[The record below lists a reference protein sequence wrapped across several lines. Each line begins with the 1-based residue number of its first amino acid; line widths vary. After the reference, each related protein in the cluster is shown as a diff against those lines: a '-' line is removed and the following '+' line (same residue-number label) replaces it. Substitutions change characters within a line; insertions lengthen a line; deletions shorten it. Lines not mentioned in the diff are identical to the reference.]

1 MYKNIQYGNSSGSYS
16 TKDVNTALK
25 RVEMCAAFLFTIPGP
40 KMFWEFG
47 ELGYD
52 YSINTCTNGSVNDSC
67 RLTPKPVHWDYVQ
80 NIQRKRLHDVFAE
93 LIKLRSHTLYKD
105 VFVTNQ
111 VNQNLSGS
119 FKILQVNTDTSKICV
134 IGNFDVI
141 PQTANVTFQTTGTW
155 YDYFDGTILNATG
168 LAQSITLQPG
178 EYHVYLNR
186 NVVSNIATSVS
197 TINTLESNLFVKM
210 LPNPVMQSAVID
222 ITVPAGGNMQ
232 IDLLN
237 INGQKISNIYSGFLS
252 KGDHTINFTKKNLPP
267 GMYMLKVNSK
277 ISSGAIKI
285 VVK

>member
-1 MYKNIQYGNSSGSYS
+1 
-16 TKDVNTALK
+16 
-25 RVEMCAAFLFTIPGP
+25 
-40 KMFWEFG
+40 MFWEFG